1 MKQTVAT
8 TPMQTPPVQV
18 DKIMGLPEISGEENL
33 GPPVEE
39 LAEIPYRF
47 AREHSVLLTGI
58 DEQADKR
65 TAILNCPALP
75 PFMIIAELQRFLNT
89 GIQFKT
95 VSKEEF
101 DSQLRKAYSRG
112 QSEATQMAEDLGE
125 DIDLDQLIQD
135 IPQATDLLEEADD
148 APIIKLINALFNQAI
163 REQASDIH
171 IEAYENNSVVRFRVD
186 GVLKDITNFHRGF
199 HSAVVSRLKVMAKL
213 DIAEKRL
220 PQDGRI
226 SLRVGDHAIDVR
238 VSTLPTQHGER
249 IVLRILDKQA
259 SRFNIADLGMDES
272 MQERF
277 KQLTRALHGMFLV
290 TGPTGS
296 GKTTTLYAGLSH
308 IDRNQRN
315 IVTIEDPVEYDLEGI
330 GQVHV
335 NIKTGLTFASGLR
348 SILRQDPDVVLVGE
362 IRDLETA
369 EIAIQASLTGHLVLS
384 TLHTNTAIG
393 AITRLQDM
401 GVDSYLIASSL
412 SGLLAQR
419 LVRVLCNN
427 CKIPIPATPK
437 ELQIL
442 GLSDSEEIT
451 LYNHVGCTECNHTG
465 FRSRIG
471 IFELIVIDNEVKA
484 MIHNSADEQALVKEI
499 RKTSPSILSDG
510 LNRVRQGI
518 TSLDEVLRVT
528 MYDQ

>member
-1 MKQTVAT
+1 
-8 TPMQTPPVQV
+8 
-18 DKIMGLPEISGEENL
+18 MGLLETSSDETLNQSAGKP
-33 GPPVEE
+33 
-39 LAEIPYRF
+39 AEIPYRF
-47 AREHSVLLTGI
+47 AREHNVLLTSVE
-58 DEQADKR
+58 DHADKR
-65 TAILNCPALP
+65 TVTLCCPALP
-75 PFMIIAELQRFLNT
+75 SFSIIAELKRFLNA
-89 GIQFKT
+89 GVQFNT
-95 VSKEEF
+95 ISKEEF

-125 DIDLDQLIQD
+125 DVDLEQLIQD
-135 IPQATDLLEEADD
+135 IPKATDLLEEADD

-171 IEAYENNSVVRFRVD
+171 IEAYENNSVVRFRID

-199 HSAVVSRLKVMAKL
+199 HGAVVSRLKVLAKL
-213 DIAEKRL
+213 AIADKRL
-220 PQDGRI
+220 PPAGRL

-272 MQERF
+272 MQQRF

-308 IDRNQRN
+308 IDRTQRN
-315 IVTIEDPVEYDLEGI
+315 IVTVEDPVEYDLEGI

-335 NIKTGLTFASGLR
+335 NTKTGLTFANGLR

-384 TLHTNTAIG
+384 TLHTNTAVG

-412 SGLLAQR
+412 SGLMAQR

-427 CKIPIPATPK
+427 CKKSSPATDK

-442 GLSDSEEIT
+442 GAGDDEEIT
-451 LYNHVGCTECNHTG
+451 LYHHDGCPECNHTG
-465 FRSRIG
+465 FRNRIG
-471 IFELIVIDNEVKA
+471 IFELIVIDNEIKT
-484 MIHNSADEQALVKEI
+484 MIHNGADEQAMISVI
-499 RKTSPSILSDG
+499 RKNSPSILSNG
-510 LNRVRQGI
+510 LDRVRQGI

-528 MYDQ
+528 MHDQ